1 MLRELGKNLLQKG
14 EYATNFSPHAEN
26 MSLHQN
32 VLGFLTAGGFP
43 SGTQGNGT
51 FLLQS
56 ACKGAW
62 CFSLFTVWIYD
73 FIEFIYLQISYRL
86 LSLITGRKKGK
97 TE

>member
-14 EYATNFSPHAEN
+14 EYATDFFPHAEN

-32 VLGFLTAGGFP
+32 ALGFLTAGGFP

-56 ACKGAW
+56 VCKGGLVP
-62 CFSLFTVWIYD
+62 FSLHSVD
-73 FIEFIYLQISYRL
+73 LRL
-86 LSLITGRKKGK
+86 Y
-97 TE
+97 